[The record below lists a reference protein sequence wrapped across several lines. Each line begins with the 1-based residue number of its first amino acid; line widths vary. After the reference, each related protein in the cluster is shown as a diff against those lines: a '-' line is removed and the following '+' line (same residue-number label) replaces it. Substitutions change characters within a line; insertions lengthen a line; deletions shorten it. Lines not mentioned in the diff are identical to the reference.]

1 MKGLDHFKSLQ
12 ISDLK
17 VNMLKIFKTLL
28 LALIP
33 VSLVAIYS
41 YREKAILLM
50 LVGVVSAVA
59 SEALFQYVFKRK
71 YTFKDGGAVVTGLLL
86 ALSVS
91 PSTPLPLLAG
101 ASAVAIILGKQVYGG
116 FPKNIFNPAL
126 LGRLFIVYL
135 FPTAMQPW
143 LSPVDMVST
152 STPLRVLRE
161 TGEASTS
168 ILNLFLGNVGGSIG
182 EISALAVLLGAG
194 YLIHKKFANYRIPVG
209 ILSVVF
215 VFSLLVGQNPFF
227 HLFAGS
233 LMFASFF
240 MATDPATAPKTDQ
253 GKWVYGISIGVVV
266 MVIRLWG
273 WVPEGTTFA
282 ILGMNYLVPFINTE
296 VERFK
301 ANKTK
306 KDVKVAA

>member
-1 MKGLDHFKSLQ
+1 
-12 ISDLK
+12 
-17 VNMLKIFKTLL
+17 MLKIFKSLL
-28 LALIP
+28 IALIP
-33 VSLVAIYS
+33 VTLVAIYS
-41 YREKAILLM
+41 YREKAILLI
-50 LVGVVSAVA
+50 LVGVTTAVA

-71 YTFKDGGAVVTGLLL
+71 YTYKDGGAAVTGLLL

-101 ASAVAIILGKQVYGG
+101 AAAVAIILGKQVYGG
-116 FPKNIFNPAL
+116 FPKNIFNPAI

-135 FPTAMQPW
+135 FPTAMKPW

-152 STPLRVLRE
+152 STPLTVLRE
-161 TGEASTS
+161 TGEASAS

-182 EISALAVLLGAG
+182 EISSLAVLLGAA
-194 YLIHKKFANYRIPVG
+194 YLIHKKFVNYRIPVG
-209 ILSVVF
+209 ILSAAFVV
-215 VFSLLVGQNPFF
+215 SILVGQNPFF

-240 MATDPATAPKTDQ
+240 MATDPATAPKSDN
-253 GKWVYGISIGVVV
+253 GKWIYGISIGL
-266 MVIRLWG
+266 MTMSIRLWG

-296 VERFK
+296 LDRIK
-301 ANKTK
+301 ANKK
-306 KDVKVAA
+306 AKAEVKVAV

>member
-1 MKGLDHFKSLQ
+1 
-12 ISDLK
+12 
-17 VNMLKIFKTLL
+17 MLKIFKTLL

-33 VSLVAIYS
+33 ATLVAVYS
-41 YREKAILLM
+41 YREKAILLI

-59 SEALFQYVFKRK
+59 SEALFQWVFKRK
-71 YTFKDGGAVVTGLLL
+71 YTYKDGGAVVTGLLL

-91 PSTPLPLLAG
+91 PSTPLVLLAG
-101 ASAVAIILGKQVYGG
+101 AAAVAIILGKQVYGG

-182 EISALAVLLGAG
+182 EISALAILLGAA

-209 ILSVVF
+209 ILSAVAVVA
-215 VFSLLVGQNPFF
+215 VLTGQNPFF
-227 HLFAGS
+227 HLFSGS

-240 MATDPATAPKTDQ
+240 MATDPATAPKSDK
-253 GKWVYGISIGVVV
+253 GKWIYGVSIGLMV
-266 MVIRLWG
+266 MSIRLWG

-296 VERFK
+296 LDRLK
-301 ANKTK
+301 AAKVK
-306 KDVKVAA
+306 KEA